1 MNTKKSESE
10 KIIDLG
16 DRKLDW
22 SNIKAD
28 DLKDNPEMNEVY
40 QFVGKA
46 CKNIWKP
53 WIKENVPIIDMT
65 GVDFKSTVEQNIN
78 HSDLLQRTWNL
89 SANFSHC
96 IKRTDEC
103 KWVIGLIKDMVN
115 TLINKMKK

>member
-16 DRKLDW
+16 DKKLDW

-46 CKNIWKP
+46 CKNIW
-53 WIKENVPIIDMT
+53 
-65 GVDFKSTVEQNIN
+65 
-78 HSDLLQRTWNL
+78 
-89 SANFSHC
+89 
-96 IKRTDEC
+96 
-103 KWVIGLIKDMVN
+103 
-115 TLINKMKK
+115 